1 VIGGND
7 LDGFHEIRISKDRS
21 IWVSTLEIRVV
32 RKGKEIFHTRMDD
45 IYLVRVL
52 KQSSKIMIIPRSS
65 EGLQIIRSDGK
76 YIKINRFSTPRAHD
90 ELMII

>member
-1 VIGGND
+1 MIGGND

-52 KQSSKIMIIPRSS
+52 KQI
-65 EGLQIIRSDGK
+65 QQD
-76 YIKINRFSTPRAHD
+76 HD
-90 ELMII
+90 NTEIVRGTADHTVRWEMHQDQPVLNSPGP